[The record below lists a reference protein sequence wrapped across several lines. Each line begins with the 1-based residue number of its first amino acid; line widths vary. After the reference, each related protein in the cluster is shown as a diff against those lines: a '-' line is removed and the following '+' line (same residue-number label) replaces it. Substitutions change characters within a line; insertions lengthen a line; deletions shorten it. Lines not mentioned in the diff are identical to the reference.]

1 MICPNCGKEAAD
13 GALFCTGCGGRL
25 DNLPKQEKM
34 TASENSNN
42 DDSSVM
48 DAVFTSDAA
57 DGTHETNSENTV
69 AENSDVAGADENS
82 GERMS
87 AAIHTFEQ
95 PDRDVK
101 AAADTRQYSSNPYNR
116 NFGSYAQQSV
126 GAANDDNLKAQPA
139 NEISTEKDKNAAPC
153 ESAAAVQPPVK
164 PLSTWSF
171 IWRKLL
177 FMIPIVNIVVLFVFA
192 FAEGINKNSRSYAR
206 AALIGLLTAAVLFA
220 AAAVLCYIYTDEIIG
235 WVRSLVEKLM
245 SMAA

>member
-1 MICPNCGKEAAD
+1 
-13 GALFCTGCGGRL
+13 
-25 DNLPKQEKM
+25 M

-57 DGTHETNSENTV
+57 DGTHETNSGNTV
-69 AENSDVAGADENS
+69 AENSGVAGADENS

-87 AAIHTFEQ
+87 
-95 PDRDVK
+95 
-101 AAADTRQYSSNPYNR
+101 
-116 NFGSYAQQSV
+116 
-126 GAANDDNLKAQPA
+126 AANDDNLKAQPA

-220 AAAVLCYIYTDEIIG
+220 AAAVLCYLYTDEIIG

>member
-1 MICPNCGKEAAD
+1 
-13 GALFCTGCGGRL
+13 
-25 DNLPKQEKM
+25 
-34 TASENSNN
+34 
-42 DDSSVM
+42 M

-57 DGTHETNSENTV
+57 DGTHETNSGNTV
-69 AENSDVAGADENS
+69 AGNSDVAGADENS

-87 AAIHTFEQ
+87 
-95 PDRDVK
+95 
-101 AAADTRQYSSNPYNR
+101 
-116 NFGSYAQQSV
+116 
-126 GAANDDNLKAQPA
+126 AANDDNLKAQPA

-206 AALIGLLTAAVLFA
+206 AALIGLLTAAVFFA
-220 AAAVLCYIYTDEIIG
+220 ATAVLCYLYTDEIIG

-245 SMAA
+245 SMTA

>member
-57 DGTHETNSENTV
+57 DGTHEANSGNTV
-69 AENSDVAGADENS
+69 AENSGIAGADEKS

-87 AAIHTFEQ
+87 AA
-95 PDRDVK
+95 
-101 AAADTRQYSSNPYNR
+101 
-116 NFGSYAQQSV
+116 
-126 GAANDDNLKAQPA
+126 NDDNFKAQPA
-139 NEISTEKDKNAAPC
+139 NEISTEKDKKAAPC

-206 AALIGLLTAAVLFA
+206 AALIGLLAAALLFA
-220 AAAVLCYIYTDEIIG
+220 AAAVLCYLYTDEIIG

>member
-1 MICPNCGKEAAD
+1 
-13 GALFCTGCGGRL
+13 
-25 DNLPKQEKM
+25 
-34 TASENSNN
+34 
-42 DDSSVM
+42 
-48 DAVFTSDAA
+48 
-57 DGTHETNSENTV
+57 
-69 AENSDVAGADENS
+69 
-82 GERMS
+82 MS
-87 AAIHTFEQ
+87 
-95 PDRDVK
+95 
-101 AAADTRQYSSNPYNR
+101 
-116 NFGSYAQQSV
+116 
-126 GAANDDNLKAQPA
+126 AANDDNLKAQPI
-139 NEISTEKDKNAAPC
+139 NGISTEKDKNAAPC

-220 AAAVLCYIYTDEIIG
+220 AAAVLCYLYTDEIIG

>member
-42 DDSSVM
+42 DDSSIM

-57 DGTHETNSENTV
+57 DGTHETNSGNIV

-95 PDRDVK
+95 SDRDVK
-101 AAADTRQYSSNPYNR
+101 AAVDTRQYSSNPYIGNSD
-116 NFGSYAQQSV
+116 SYAQQSV
-126 GAANDDNLKAQPA
+126 GAANYNNHKLQPA
-139 NEISTEKDKNAAPC
+139 NENSAEKDKNAAPC

-220 AAAVLCYIYTDEIIG
+220 AAAVLCYLYTDEIIG

>member
-57 DGTHETNSENTV
+57 DGTHETNSGNTV
-69 AENSDVAGADENS
+69 AKNSDVAGADENS

-95 PDRDVK
+95 SDRDVK
-101 AAADTRQYSSNPYNR
+101 ATADTRQYSPNPYIGNSD
-116 NFGSYAQQSV
+116 SYAQQSV
-126 GAANDDNLKAQPA
+126 GAANYNNRKLQPA
-139 NEISTEKDKNAAPC
+139 NENSTEKDKNAAPC
-153 ESAAAVQPPVK
+153 ESPAAVQPPVK

-206 AALIGLLTAAVLFA
+206 AALIGLLTAALLFA
-220 AAAVLCYIYTDEIIG
+220 AAAVLCYLYTDEIIG

>member
-57 DGTHETNSENTV
+57 DGTHETNSGNTV

-87 AAIHTFEQ
+87 AA
-95 PDRDVK
+95 
-101 AAADTRQYSSNPYNR
+101 
-116 NFGSYAQQSV
+116 
-126 GAANDDNLKAQPA
+126 NDNNLKAQPA
-139 NEISTEKDKNAAPC
+139 NRISTEKNKNAAPC

-177 FMIPIVNIVVLFVFA
+177 FMIPIVRFCICGGHQQKQSFVRACRAYRSAYSGGA
-192 FAEGINKNSRSYAR
+192 FCSCGS
-206 AALIGLLTAAVLFA
+206 AVLP
-220 AAAVLCYIYTDEIIG
+220 LH
-235 WVRSLVEKLM
+235 R
-245 SMAA
+245 

>member
-57 DGTHETNSENTV
+57 DGTHETNSGNTV
-69 AENSDVAGADENS
+69 AENSGVAGADENS

-87 AAIHTFEQ
+87 AA
-95 PDRDVK
+95 
-101 AAADTRQYSSNPYNR
+101 
-116 NFGSYAQQSV
+116 
-126 GAANDDNLKAQPA
+126 NDDNLKAQPA
-139 NEISTEKDKNAAPC
+139 NENSTEKDKNAAPC
-153 ESAAAVQPPVK
+153 ESAAAVK

-220 AAAVLCYIYTDEIIG
+220 AAAVLCYLYTDEIIG

>member
-57 DGTHETNSENTV
+57 DGTHETNSGNTV
-69 AENSDVAGADENS
+69 AENSGVAGADENS

-87 AAIHTFEQ
+87 AA
-95 PDRDVK
+95 
-101 AAADTRQYSSNPYNR
+101 
-116 NFGSYAQQSV
+116 
-126 GAANDDNLKAQPA
+126 NDDNLKAQPA
-139 NEISTEKDKNAAPC
+139 NGISTEKDKNAAPC
-153 ESAAAVQPPVK
+153 DSAAAVQPPVK

-192 FAEGINKNSRSYAR
+192 FAEGINKNSRACR
-206 AALIGLLTAAVLFA
+206 AYRSAYSGVAFCSCGSAVLP
-220 AAAVLCYIYTDEIIG
+220 LH
-235 WVRSLVEKLM
+235 R
-245 SMAA
+245 

>member
-57 DGTHETNSENTV
+57 DGTHETNSGNTV
-69 AENSDVAGADENS
+69 AENS

-87 AAIHTFEQ
+87 AA
-95 PDRDVK
+95 
-101 AAADTRQYSSNPYNR
+101 
-116 NFGSYAQQSV
+116 
-126 GAANDDNLKAQPA
+126 NDNNLKAQPA
-139 NEISTEKDKNAAPC
+139 NRISTEKNKNAAPC

-220 AAAVLCYIYTDEIIG
+220 AAAVLCYLYTDEIIG

>member
-48 DAVFTSDAA
+48 DAVFTSDAV
-57 DGTHETNSENTV
+57 DGTHETNSGNTV
-69 AENSDVAGADENS
+69 AENSGVAGADENS

-87 AAIHTFEQ
+87 
-95 PDRDVK
+95 
-101 AAADTRQYSSNPYNR
+101 
-116 NFGSYAQQSV
+116 
-126 GAANDDNLKAQPA
+126 AANDDNLKAQPA

-206 AALIGLLTAAVLFA
+206 AALIGLLTAALLFA

>member
-57 DGTHETNSENTV
+57 DGTHETNSGNTV
-69 AENSDVAGADENS
+69 AENSGVAGADENS
-82 GERMS
+82 GERM
-87 AAIHTFEQ
+87 
-95 PDRDVK
+95 
-101 AAADTRQYSSNPYNR
+101 
-116 NFGSYAQQSV
+116 

-164 PLSTWSF
+164 PLNTWSF

-206 AALIGLLTAAVLFA
+206 AALIGLLTAALLFA
-220 AAAVLCYIYTDEIIG
+220 VAAVLCYLYTDEIIG

>member
-57 DGTHETNSENTV
+57 DGTHETNSGNTV
-69 AENSDVAGADENS
+69 AENSGVAGADENS

-87 AAIHTFEQ
+87 AA
-95 PDRDVK
+95 
-101 AAADTRQYSSNPYNR
+101 
-116 NFGSYAQQSV
+116 
-126 GAANDDNLKAQPA
+126 NDDNLKAQPA
-139 NEISTEKDKNAAPC
+139 NENSTEKNKNAAPC
-153 ESAAAVQPPVK
+153 ESVAAVQPPVK

-220 AAAVLCYIYTDEIIG
+220 AAAVLCYLYTDEIIG

>member
-42 DDSSVM
+42 SNNSNNDDSSVM

-57 DGTHETNSENTV
+57 NGTHETNSGNTI
-69 AENSDVAGADENS
+69 AENSGVAGADENS

-87 AAIHTFEQ
+87 AA
-95 PDRDVK
+95 
-101 AAADTRQYSSNPYNR
+101 
-116 NFGSYAQQSV
+116 
-126 GAANDDNLKAQPA
+126 NDDNLKAQPI
-139 NEISTEKDKNAAPC
+139 NGISTEKDKNAAPC

-177 FMIPIVNIVVLFVFA
+177 FMIPIVNIVVMFVFA

-220 AAAVLCYIYTDEIIG
+220 AAAVLCYLYTDEIIG

>member
-57 DGTHETNSENTV
+57 DGTHEANSENTV
-69 AENSDVAGADENS
+69 AENNDVA
-82 GERMS
+82 
-87 AAIHTFEQ
+87 
-95 PDRDVK
+95 
-101 AAADTRQYSSNPYNR
+101 
-116 NFGSYAQQSV
+116 

-177 FMIPIVNIVVLFVFA
+177 FMIPIVNIVALFVFA

-220 AAAVLCYIYTDEIIG
+220 VAAVLCYLYTNEIIG

>member
-57 DGTHETNSENTV
+57 DGTHETNSGNTV
-69 AENSDVAGADENS
+69 AENSGVAGADENS

-87 AAIHTFEQ
+87 
-95 PDRDVK
+95 
-101 AAADTRQYSSNPYNR
+101 
-116 NFGSYAQQSV
+116 
-126 GAANDDNLKAQPA
+126 AANDDNLKAQPA

-153 ESAAAVQPPVK
+153 ESVAAVQPPVK

-192 FAEGINKNSRSYAR
+192 FAEDINKNSRSYAR

-220 AAAVLCYIYTDEIIG
+220 AAAVLCYLYTDEIIG
-235 WVRSLVEKLM
+235 WVRSSVEKLM

>member
-57 DGTHETNSENTV
+57 DGTHETNSGNTV
-69 AENSDVAGADENS
+69 AENSGVAGADENS

-87 AAIHTFEQ
+87 
-95 PDRDVK
+95 
-101 AAADTRQYSSNPYNR
+101 
-116 NFGSYAQQSV
+116 
-126 GAANDDNLKAQPA
+126 AANDDNLKAQPA

-177 FMIPIVNIVVLFVFA
+177 FMIPIVNIAVRFCICGGHQQKQSFVRACRAYRSAYSGVA
-192 FAEGINKNSRSYAR
+192 FCSCGS
-206 AALIGLLTAAVLFA
+206 AVLP
-220 AAAVLCYIYTDEIIG
+220 LH
-235 WVRSLVEKLM
+235 R
-245 SMAA
+245 

>member
-57 DGTHETNSENTV
+57 DGTHETNSGNTV
-69 AENSDVAGADENS
+69 AENS
-82 GERMS
+82 GERM
-87 AAIHTFEQ
+87 
-95 PDRDVK
+95 
-101 AAADTRQYSSNPYNR
+101 N
-116 NFGSYAQQSV
+116 
-126 GAANDDNLKAQPA
+126 AANDNNLKAQPA
-139 NEISTEKDKNAAPC
+139 NRISTEKNKNAAPC

-177 FMIPIVNIVVLFVFA
+177 FMIPIANIVVLFVFA

-220 AAAVLCYIYTDEIIG
+220 AAAVLCYLYTDEIIG

>member
-57 DGTHETNSENTV
+57 DGTHETNSGNAV
-69 AENSDVAGADENS
+69 AENNDVAGADENS

-87 AAIHTFEQ
+87 AA
-95 PDRDVK
+95 
-101 AAADTRQYSSNPYNR
+101 
-116 NFGSYAQQSV
+116 
-126 GAANDDNLKAQPA
+126 NDDNLKAQPA
-139 NEISTEKDKNAAPC
+139 NKISTEKDKNAAPC
-153 ESAAAVQPPVK
+153 ESAAAVQPLVK

-220 AAAVLCYIYTDEIIG
+220 AAAVLCYLYTDEIIG

>member
-48 DAVFTSDAA
+48 DAVL
-57 DGTHETNSENTV
+57 TNSGNTV

-87 AAIHTFEQ
+87 
-95 PDRDVK
+95 
-101 AAADTRQYSSNPYNR
+101 
-116 NFGSYAQQSV
+116 
-126 GAANDDNLKAQPA
+126 AANDDNLKAQPA

-220 AAAVLCYIYTDEIIG
+220 AAAVLCYLYTDEIIG

>member
-57 DGTHETNSENTV
+57 DGTHETNSGNTV
-69 AENSDVAGADENS
+69 AENS

-87 AAIHTFEQ
+87 
-95 PDRDVK
+95 
-101 AAADTRQYSSNPYNR
+101 
-116 NFGSYAQQSV
+116 
-126 GAANDDNLKAQPA
+126 AANDDNLKAQPA

-177 FMIPIVNIVVLFVFA
+177 FMIPIVNIIVLFVFA
-192 FAEGINKNSRSYAR
+192 FAEGINKNSR

-220 AAAVLCYIYTDEIIG
+220 AAAVLCYLYTDEIIG

-245 SMAA
+245 SMTA

>member
-42 DDSSVM
+42 SNNSNNDDSSVM

-57 DGTHETNSENTV
+57 NGTHETNSGNTI
-69 AENSDVAGADENS
+69 AENSGVAGADENS

-87 AAIHTFEQ
+87 AA
-95 PDRDVK
+95 
-101 AAADTRQYSSNPYNR
+101 
-116 NFGSYAQQSV
+116 
-126 GAANDDNLKAQPA
+126 NDDNLKAQPI
-139 NEISTEKDKNAAPC
+139 NGISTEKDKNAAPC

-206 AALIGLLTAAVLFA
+206 AALIGLLTAALLFA

>member
-57 DGTHETNSENTV
+57 DGTHETNSRNTV

-87 AAIHTFEQ
+87 AANE
-95 PDRDVK
+95 
-101 AAADTRQYSSNPYNR
+101 
-116 NFGSYAQQSV
+116 
-126 GAANDDNLKAQPA
+126 DNLKAQPA
-139 NEISTEKDKNAAPC
+139 NENSTEKDKNAAPC
-153 ESAAAVQPPVK
+153 ESASAVQPPVK

-177 FMIPIVNIVVLFVFA
+177 FIIPIVNIVVLFVFA

-220 AAAVLCYIYTDEIIG
+220 AAAVLCYLYTDEIIG

>member
-57 DGTHETNSENTV
+57 DGTHETNSGNTV

-95 PDRDVK
+95 SDRDVK
-101 AAADTRQYSSNPYNR
+101 ATADTRQYSPNPYIGNSD
-116 NFGSYAQQSV
+116 NYAQPSV
-126 GAANDDNLKAQPA
+126 GATNYNNRKLQPA
-139 NEISTEKDKNAAPC
+139 NENSTEKDKNAAPC

-177 FMIPIVNIVVLFVFA
+177 FMIPIVNIIVLFVFA

-220 AAAVLCYIYTDEIIG
+220 AAAVLCYLYTDEIIG

-245 SMAA
+245 SMTA

>member
-95 PDRDVK
+95 SDRDVK
-101 AAADTRQYSSNPYNR
+101 AAADTRQYSSNPYIGNSD
-116 NFGSYAQQSV
+116 NYAQPSV
-126 GAANDDNLKAQPA
+126 GAANYNNRKLQPA
-139 NEISTEKDKNAAPC
+139 NENSTEKDKNAAPC

-220 AAAVLCYIYTDEIIG
+220 AAAVLCYLYTDEIIG

>member
-57 DGTHETNSENTV
+57 DGTHETNSGNTV
-69 AENSDVAGADENS
+69 AENS
-82 GERMS
+82 GERM
-87 AAIHTFEQ
+87 
-95 PDRDVK
+95 
-101 AAADTRQYSSNPYNR
+101 N
-116 NFGSYAQQSV
+116 
-126 GAANDDNLKAQPA
+126 AANDNNLKAQPA
-139 NEISTEKDKNAAPC
+139 NRISTEKNKNAAPC

-220 AAAVLCYIYTDEIIG
+220 AAAVLCYLYTDEIIG

>member
-57 DGTHETNSENTV
+57 DGTHETNSGNTV
-69 AENSDVAGADENS
+69 AENSGVAGADENS

-95 PDRDVK
+95 SDRDVK
-101 AAADTRQYSSNPYNR
+101 AAADTRQYSSNPYIR
-116 NFGSYAQQSV
+116 NSDSYAQQSV
-126 GAANDDNLKAQPA
+126 GAANYNNRKLQPA
-139 NEISTEKDKNAAPC
+139 NENSTEKDKNAAPC
-153 ESAAAVQPPVK
+153 DSAAAVQPPVK

-220 AAAVLCYIYTDEIIG
+220 AAAVLCYLYTDEIIG

>member
-42 DDSSVM
+42 SNNSNNDDSSVM

-57 DGTHETNSENTV
+57 NGTHETNSGNTI
-69 AENSDVAGADENS
+69 AENSGVAGADENS

-87 AAIHTFEQ
+87 AA
-95 PDRDVK
+95 
-101 AAADTRQYSSNPYNR
+101 
-116 NFGSYAQQSV
+116 
-126 GAANDDNLKAQPA
+126 NDDNLKAQPI
-139 NEISTEKDKNAAPC
+139 NGISTEKDKNAAPC

-192 FAEGINKNSRSYAR
+192 FAEGINKNSRAYAR

-220 AAAVLCYIYTDEIIG
+220 AAAVLCYLYTDEIIG

>member
-57 DGTHETNSENTV
+57 DGTHETNSGNTV
-69 AENSDVAGADENS
+69 AENSGVAGADENS

-87 AAIHTFEQ
+87 AA
-95 PDRDVK
+95 
-101 AAADTRQYSSNPYNR
+101 
-116 NFGSYAQQSV
+116 
-126 GAANDDNLKAQPA
+126 NDDNLKAQPA
-139 NEISTEKDKNAAPC
+139 NENSTEKDKNAAPC
-153 ESAAAVQPPVK
+153 ESAAAVQTPVK

-220 AAAVLCYIYTDEIIG
+220 AAAVLCYLYTDEIIG

>member
-42 DDSSVM
+42 DDSSV
-48 DAVFTSDAA
+48 FTSDAA

-69 AENSDVAGADENS
+69 AENNDVAGADENS

-87 AAIHTFEQ
+87 AA
-95 PDRDVK
+95 
-101 AAADTRQYSSNPYNR
+101 
-116 NFGSYAQQSV
+116 
-126 GAANDDNLKAQPA
+126 NDDNLKAQPA
-139 NEISTEKDKNAAPC
+139 NGISTEKDKNAAPC

-220 AAAVLCYIYTDEIIG
+220 AAAVLCYLYTDEIIG